1 VQSRFSHQCN
11 ISIAAVEAAAAA
23 AETAAA
29 AAAAMASEPTADD
42 GDKRLDEEE
51 GDGKQTGSVVI
62 MT

>member
-1 VQSRFSHQCN
+1 MQSRFSHQCN

-23 AETAAA
+23 ET